1 MCPRRA
7 SVPTRWGTKPG
18 ITRGHLSTVSLNEV
32 QGLGLTMSYTPAAEK
47 HCVPFHNPFT
57 CLRKDTR
64 RCETEVSL
72 RSTSCWELIETVV
85 WDGIKVL
92 EGMMV
97 GRLLDGLER

>member
-1 MCPRRA
+1 MSETGVGTDSLGDEA
-7 SVPTRWGTKPG
+7 WDNTRSLVNCLFE
-18 ITRGHLSTVSLNEV
+18 RG
-32 QGLGLTMSYTPAAEK
+32 AR
-47 HCVPFHNPFT
+47 PFHNPFT